1 MTTDAADPAER
12 RLPLSRDRV
21 LRAAVSLA
29 DSHGIGALTMRR
41 LGQALGVEAMS
52 LYKHVRNKDDI
63 LDGVVELV
71 LAEVDLPEPGE
82 AWKPAMRRRATS
94 ARAVFARHPWATTL
108 VQSRATPGPATLRYY
123 DAVVGS
129 LRAGGFPVA
138 LAAHAFAVLD
148 SYVYGF
154 AVQERSLPMQA
165 PGELAEVTEDI
176 LASFPAA
183 QFPHLAEMA
192 VEHILQ
198 PGYDYADEFGWGL
211 ELILDALERAL

>member
-1 MTTDAADPAER
+1 MTTDAADRAER

-52 LYKHVRNKDDI
+52 LYKHVRNKDDV

-165 PGELAEVTEDI
+165 PGELAEVTGDI
-176 LASFPAA
+176 LASFPAE

>member
-1 MTTDAADPAER
+1 
-12 RLPLSRDRV
+12 
-21 LRAAVSLA
+21 
-29 DSHGIGALTMRR
+29 
-41 LGQALGVEAMS
+41 
-52 LYKHVRNKDDI
+52 
-63 LDGVVELV
+63 
-71 LAEVDLPEPGE
+71 
-82 AWKPAMRRRATS
+82 MRRRATS

-165 PGELAEVTEDI
+165 PGELAEVTGDI
-176 LASFPAA
+176 LASFPAE

>member
-1 MTTDAADPAER
+1 
-12 RLPLSRDRV
+12 
-21 LRAAVSLA
+21 
-29 DSHGIGALTMRR
+29 
-41 LGQALGVEAMS
+41 
-52 LYKHVRNKDDI
+52 
-63 LDGVVELV
+63 
-71 LAEVDLPEPGE
+71 
-82 AWKPAMRRRATS
+82 
-94 ARAVFARHPWATTL
+94 

-138 LAAHAFAVLD
+138 LAARAFAVLD

-176 LASFPAA
+176 LASFPAE

-211 ELILDALERAL
+211 ELILDALERTL